1 MFDVLA
7 VQSLSAG
14 KHLTIP
20 HHRGLRLRVGE
31 TMCNWIYRY
40 KNPRDG
46 RIRQVKL
53 GEWPGMSL
61 AAAIDQWK
69 QLKHL
74 RDQGA
79 DPSAAQHQQALPGA
93 PQSSAGLTVQQIGL
107 CYYEGHVRHRW
118 GERGA
123 REVLRIF
130 ERTLGGFATR
140 AAQDIDAQQACD
152 FLAGFLDRPIQGS
165 ITRRELGAAWAY
177 AIRHGL
183 LPSSTVNIWREVMR
197 AAFKSRGVCVKGVYR
212 GPVKRVLAVD
222 ELAVLLPWLRHFTS
236 ANEDILSLMA
246 WTCVPCKD
254 ICDMQADQ
262 FSQDGDGW
270 WWTPPPKTARPPR
283 RKTTIAHRI
292 ALSGRALAIVQRRL
306 QDSGSGYLFEGRKGG
321 RFDPKNVGV
330 AVWNAREDCQSRP
343 GYQRARMPISDWAPN
358 DLRRSSVALLEAIG
372 CPREMV
378 DLIQGKQSQRPGPTL
393 DTHAHDAAR
402 RLWLERLGDV
412 LESLMAGRIPAML
425 LPSRQAA

>member
-7 VQSLSAG
+7 VQSLSPG

-20 HHRGLRLRVGE
+20 RHRGLRLRVGE
-31 TMCNWIYRY
+31 TMYNWIYRY
-40 KNPRDG
+40 KNPLDG

-61 AAAIDQWK
+61 AAAIGRWE

-79 DPSAAQHQQALPGA
+79 DPSATQHELGLPCNT
-93 PQSSAGLTVQQIGL
+93 QSSAGMTVQQIGL
-107 CYYEGHVRHRW
+107 RYYEGHVRHRW
-118 GERGA
+118 SERGA

-130 ERTLGGFATR
+130 ERTLGEFATR
-140 AAQDIDAQQACD
+140 AAQDVDAQQACD

-183 LPSSTVNIWREVMR
+183 LPAGTVNIWREVMR

-212 GPVKRVLAVD
+212 GPVKRVLSVD
-222 ELAVLLPWLRHFTS
+222 ELVVLLPWLPQFTR

-246 WTCVPCKD
+246 WTCAPCKD
-254 ICDMQADQ
+254 ICDMHADQ
-262 FSQDGDGW
+262 FSQEGDGW
-270 WWTPPPKTARPPR
+270 WWTPPQKAARPSR
-283 RKTTIAHRI
+283 RETSSMHRI

-306 QDSGSGYLFEGRKGG
+306 KESCSGFLFEGRKGG

-343 GYQRARMPISDWAPN
+343 HYQRARMPISDWSPN
-358 DLRRSSVALLEAIG
+358 DLRRSSAALLEAIG

-378 DLIQGKQSQRPGPTL
+378 DLIQGKLSQRAGLTL
-393 DTHAHDAAR
+393 DTPARDLAR

-425 LPSRQAA
+425 LPPQAA